1 MHSNLYCHSMQ
12 NCAPVHPSFN
22 SILDF
27 PSRPL
32 PGRACIRQSA
42 PLTNAK
48 AGPLESPLISPSSSL
63 TFPGCQGC
71 SLLPSPHKSWRRE
84 SWDPS
89 AAAASTPQR
98 PLLRRPEEKCAGHE
112 EREDDGLPCGGALS
126 QPTARPRPG
135 RRQCLPSRKRRPTVS
150 EPLFVHAIQSIQEV
164 ERTE

>member
-1 MHSNLYCHSMQ
+1 MLCHYCLLLRGLRGDMYMHSNLDRQSMQ

-42 PLTNAK
+42 PLTNSK

-71 SLLPSPHKSWRRE
+71 SPHKSWRRE

-135 RRQCLPSRKRRPTVS
+135 RRRQCQAGSGGRP
-150 EPLFVHAIQSIQEV
+150 
-164 ERTE
+164 